1 MKYRYCIYLIFF
13 ITFNLFGEKKN
24 ELELKKQ
31 NIEKEIK
38 ENIELLNIIK
48 ENTKESFNKI
58 QLLNRNI
65 DLRNQLI
72 KAINEEL
79 NILELK
85 EKTLG
90 IEIENLKNNKNK
102 LKYDYKRF
110 LLYQYIYLK
119 NYKRELYLLTSE
131 NFNKAYKRF
140 IFLKRINDSRKNK
153 IREIK
158 IIINE
163 LNNKKIEIN
172 NIIKENKKNKIR
184 EIKII
189 INELNNKKI
198 EINNII
204 KEKNELLLKKNKEK
218 NEIEININKTKTLI
232 SEYKRKEKEVKKKI
246 EELKKNSKKIEDEIK
261 ALIKLEIKNIKFINF
276 NENDIKGR
284 ISWPVKYGT
293 IIEEFGEKRH
303 PVYNNI
309 IINNNGINIS
319 TRCNETVYC
328 VYDGEVSKIISIKG
342 ANFAVIIK
350 HDGFYTVYQ
359 NITKLYVLS
368 GQKIKKNEK
377 IGLTYCLEE
386 ENVTNIHFE
395 IWKGTEKVNPMDWLE
410 KK

>member
-140 IFLKRINDSRKNK
+140 IFLKRINDSR
-153 IREIK
+153 
-158 IIINE
+158 
-163 LNNKKIEIN
+163 
-172 NIIKENKKNKIR
+172 KNKIR